1 MSAKDPHANPVLEAQ
16 INDLFDKDPE
26 ALSEIDLDK
35 IVKYYRD
42 LRVTWSTKEEEK
54 VVKKDAKAKDKI
66 AKIKEMT
73 L

>member
-1 MSAKDPHANPVLEAQ
+1 MSTKDPHANPVLEAQ
-16 INDLFDKDPE
+16 ITDLFDKDLE
-26 ALSEIDLDK
+26 TLSEGDLNK

-66 AKIKEMT
+66 AKIMETT